1 MMATSLYLFADNT
14 LSDSIY
20 LFHSKKELEERAK
33 EDYVFMETKEPDSV
47 LLMPGVLW
55 LADFPSSI

>member
-47 LLMPGVLW
+47 ITYTRRA
-55 LADFPSSI
+55 LAR